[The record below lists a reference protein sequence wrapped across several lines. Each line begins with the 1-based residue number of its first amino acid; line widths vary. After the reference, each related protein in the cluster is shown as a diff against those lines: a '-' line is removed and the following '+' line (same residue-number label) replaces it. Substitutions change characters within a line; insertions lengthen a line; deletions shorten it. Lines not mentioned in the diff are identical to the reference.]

1 LDTGRSILQYGHD
14 RWNPQS
20 GLPGS
25 AVRGVF
31 QLADGYLWLH
41 SGGNLFRFDGV
52 RFVQIRPEVDGHP
65 TGEAVRVVSLGPNGK
80 LLVRSMTRTL
90 HLENGRF
97 TEAMPPV
104 QLPDGVDMAIC
115 EARDGTIWIASD
127 NQIYRARQGR
137 LERVVNGSGWTRDMM
152 EDREGSVWVA
162 SISALHRFRK
172 ERLTR
177 FPRATSGRSK
187 GPSCRRSHPLRPRP
201 R

>member
-1 LDTGRSILQYGHD
+1 MRAEAPMASISTRGRSTKPAKGRIRLALKLAAVLLALGSARDLQALDSGRSILQYGHD

-31 QLADGYLWLH
+31 QLADGYIWLH

-52 RFVQIRPEVDGHP
+52 RFVQVRPEVDGRP
-65 TGEAVRVVSLGPNGK
+65 TGEAVRVVSLAPNNR

-90 HLENGRF
+90 HLEDGRF

-104 QLPDGVDMAIC
+104 QLPDGMDMAVC
-115 EARDGTIWIASD
+115 EGRDGTIWIASD

-137 LERVVNGSGWTRDMM
+137 LERVVNG
-152 EDREGSVWVA
+152 
-162 SISALHRFRK
+162 
-172 ERLTR
+172 
-177 FPRATSGRSK
+177 
-187 GPSCRRSHPLRPRP
+187 
-201 R
+201 